1 MSLFVAMADCA
12 IQNPAAQVTED
23 ILVTSAAGH
32 CLDRRT
38 NVEFENL
45 SSPDGPEIEVDPA
58 NLRQPLLGI
67 GSSFTEASA
76 FVLAHLDP
84 PARAEVMKQIFGQQG
99 ANFSLARTPIGATDF
114 CVHGRYSYADVAGDT
129 ALEHFSI
136 EADRDGFDPARYPG
150 VRDASF
156 DLLPMIR
163 EALDI
168 KRQQSEPELRI
179 IASAWTA
186 PAWMKDIE
194 DWYQPGTADN
204 GFHGTGGSLK
214 PEHEPT
220 YADYLLRYLEAYR
233 DEGVDIWG
241 LTPVNEPLGNNGSWE
256 SMHFSAESQRDF
268 IKYHLGPK
276 LQRGDWAQT
285 ELLMLDHSRPDL
297 EHWADVI
304 YTDPDAA
311 RYVSGA
317 AVHWYESSF
326 KVYED
331 VFERVHAKYPEYSIL
346 HTEGCVDDLG
356 KDAPAGVL
364 DPVGYKESGWFD
376 NDDFW
381 WGPNASDW
389 AYSATWEGVVAED
402 HPMYTPVHRYARN
415 IIVSLNHWLAG
426 WIDWNVVLDH
436 NGGPNH
442 AGNYCGA
449 PIMIDT
455 DSGHVYYT
463 PVFHVLKQLSRTIRP
478 GDRAVGTARRLAGLG
493 EDDLHACAS
502 LDASGL
508 LSVQVL
514 NTRDTA
520 VDYRLKIGDRQA
532 RIDIDANALQTVRL
546 RLN

>member
-1 MSLFVAMADCA
+1 
-12 IQNPAAQVTED
+12 
-23 ILVTSAAGH
+23 
-32 CLDRRT
+32 
-38 NVEFENL
+38 
-45 SSPDGPEIEVDPA
+45 
-58 NLRQPLLGI
+58 
-67 GSSFTEASA
+67 
-76 FVLAHLDP
+76 
-84 PARAEVMKQIFGQQG
+84 
-99 ANFSLARTPIGATDF
+99 
-114 CVHGRYSYADVAGDT
+114 
-129 ALEHFSI
+129 
-136 EADRDGFDPARYPG
+136 
-150 VRDASF
+150 
-156 DLLPMIR
+156 
-163 EALDI
+163 
-168 KRQQSEPELRI
+168 
-179 IASAWTA
+179 
-186 PAWMKDIE
+186 
-194 DWYQPGTADN
+194 

-297 EHWADVI
+297 EYWADVI

-364 DPVGYKESGWFD
+364 DPAGYKESGWFD